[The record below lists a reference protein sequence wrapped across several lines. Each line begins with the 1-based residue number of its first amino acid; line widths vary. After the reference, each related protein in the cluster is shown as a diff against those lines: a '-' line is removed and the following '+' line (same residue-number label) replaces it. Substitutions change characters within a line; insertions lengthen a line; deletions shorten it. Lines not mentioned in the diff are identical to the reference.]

1 MEAKDL
7 FQKHTLACLA
17 GGFALGVIVLG
28 IGAAFNS
35 ISGSPEFCGTCHAMK
50 GEAASFKESSHKN
63 QQCVECHLPHDNVVV
78 YYVEKGRTGMVD
90 TYHELLRDYPAHIK
104 LSEYQAVGG
113 GPADGE
119 WQLPALPRCHHGRGA
134 CQGRGHGQRRRL
146 PEVPQPY
153 RTRLQSS

>member
-50 GEAASFKESSHKN
+50 GEAASFKEGYPS
-63 QQCVECHLPHDNVVV
+63 VYGGRREAEHLSLPPRGSDAVHEPH
-78 YYVEKGRTGMVD
+78 
-90 TYHELLRDYPAHIK
+90 
-104 LSEYQAVGG
+104 GG
-113 GPADGE
+113 IYA
-119 WQLPALPRCHHGRGA
+119 A
-134 CQGRGHGQRRRL
+134 GQRRRL